1 MSKIFYQQIT
11 FRNTVL
17 CEARSNLI
25 FNLKINY
32 ILFQYK
38 KIEHSEL

>member
-17 CEARSNLI
+17 CEDEERGRGNPQPKSI
-25 FNLKINY
+25 
-32 ILFQYK
+32 
-38 KIEHSEL
+38 